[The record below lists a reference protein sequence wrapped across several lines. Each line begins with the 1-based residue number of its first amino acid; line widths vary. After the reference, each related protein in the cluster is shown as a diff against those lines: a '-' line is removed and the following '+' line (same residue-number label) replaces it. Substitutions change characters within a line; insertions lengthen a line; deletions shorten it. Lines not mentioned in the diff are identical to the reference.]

1 MDTLAAVSR
10 RIRERAGRGGGVDTG
25 KPRLLFLLPGPLW
38 EIRDSLRKRME
49 RLSERYRGEIVTSM
63 PVRGRFDLG
72 AFTLVALRHRRSLKL
87 WMNVKYAAYGAWLAL
102 KGRFGREKWDLVVT
116 YDPLRAGLIGL
127 LVARLS
133 GARFCPEVN
142 GCLFDPANYLDDP
155 PGPVSALKQWAYP
168 RIARFVLS
176 RADGIKTLFPRQL
189 DGYRLPSR
197 SRRPLVE
204 CFFDYVDLDP
214 FRDLGEE
221 KTVLFVGHPFRLK
234 GVDILI
240 EAFKRVSD
248 RHPDWNLKILGWFP
262 DRRELDAAI
271 GGHPRIAHHP
281 PVYSSEMPGHMG
293 RCGIFVLPSRTEA
306 MGRVLLEAMASSKP
320 RIGADLQGIP
330 TVIKD
335 GSDGLLFRPGDAGDL
350 AVKLDLL
357 MGDAGLRR
365 SLGSEGRARA
375 LREFNAETY
384 FRRLLDFYARVLE
397 TGGMT
402 ADPDL
407 APARPKPAPFSL
419 RGAYGHA
426 T

>member
-1 MDTLAAVSR
+1 MNL
-10 RIRERAGRGGGVDTG
+10 RIRERISRRTGVDTG

-38 EIRDSLRKRME
+38 EVRDSLRKRME
-49 RLSERYRGEIVTSM
+49 RLSERYRGELVTTM
-63 PVRGRFDLG
+63 PVPGRFALG

-87 WMNVKYAAYGAWLAL
+87 WMNVKYLLYGIWLAL
-102 KGRFGREKWDLVVT
+102 KGRFGRDKWDLVVT

-155 PGPVSALKQWAYP
+155 PGPVLSLKKWAYP
-168 RIARFVLS
+168 RLARFVLS

-189 DGYRLPSR
+189 EGYRLDPR
-197 SRRPLVE
+197 SRPLVE
-204 CFFDYVDLDP
+204 SFFDYVDLEP

-248 RHPDWNLKILGWFP
+248 RHPDWKLKILGWFP
-262 DRRELDAAI
+262 DMREVEAAM

-281 PVYSSEMPGHMG
+281 PVYSHEMPAHMG

-306 MGRVLLEAMASSKP
+306 MGRVLLEAMACAKP
-320 RIGADLQGIP
+320 RIGSDLQGIP

-350 AVKLDLL
+350 AEKLDLL
-357 MGDAGLRR
+357 MGDEGLRR
-365 SLGSEGRARA
+365 ALGDEGRARA
-375 LREFNAETY
+375 LREFNSEAY
-384 FRRLLDFYARVLE
+384 FRRLLDFYGRVLE
-397 TGGMT
+397 TGGM
-402 ADPDL
+402 APD
-407 APARPKPAPFSL
+407 ASPARPKSAPFRL
-419 RGAYGHA
+419 EGAYGHA

>member
-1 MDTLAAVSR
+1 MDTLTEVSR
-10 RIRERAGRGGGVDTG
+10 RIRERVRRKGGVDTG

-49 RLSERYRGEIVTSM
+49 RLSERYRGELVTTM
-63 PVRGRFDLG
+63 PVPGRFPLG
-72 AFTLVALRHRRSLKL
+72 DFTLVALRHRRTLKL
-87 WMNVKYAAYGAWLAL
+87 WMNLKYVLHGIRIAL
-102 KGRFGREKWDLVVT
+102 KARFGRDKWDLVVT

-155 PGPVSALKQWAYP
+155 PGPVLALKRWAYP

-189 DGYRLPSR
+189 DGYRLPHGGP
-197 SRRPLVE
+197 RRPLVE
-204 CFFDYVDLDP
+204 SFFDYVDLEP

-234 GVDILI
+234 GVDLLI
-240 EAFKRVSD
+240 DAFKRVSD

-262 DRRELDAAI
+262 DMRELEAAM

-281 PVYSSEMPGHMG
+281 PVYSTEVPGHMG

-306 MGRVLLEAMASSKP
+306 MGRVLLEAMACSKP

-330 TVIKD
+330 TVIED
-335 GSDGLLFRPGDAGDL
+335 GVDGLLFRPGDAGDL
-350 AVKLDLL
+350 AEKLDLL
-357 MGDAGLRR
+357 MGDAALRIA
-365 SLGSEGRARA
+365 LGNEGRARA
-375 LREFNAETY
+375 RREFHAEAY
-384 FRRLLDFYARVLE
+384 FRRLLDFYGRVLE
-397 TGGMT
+397 TGVM
-402 ADPDL
+402 APDA
-407 APARPKPAPFSL
+407 APARPKPVPIGL
-419 RGAYGHA
+419 KGAFGHA